1 MDSDSSSTVSVCS
14 SNGTF
19 DSSLEVSGV
28 SEGSQPN
35 DRSTLWPTVDS
46 PTMLEVDF
54 GSLYVDYGIPFFIC
68 FYKDTAENYMSR
80 VGDFYDVPLNEMVR
94 ALNQQRTYIESC
106 SLVVRFDC
114 CREEDIAAFLPALRQ
129 LLSRCQEHSDAP
141 TWLRCTLMMIDYSFA
156 AKVVAVLAEFSS
168 RLLELNIG
176 STLLLQER
184 HRCNPN
190 DEAACVAD
198 MLKIWLSECR
208 MGLKCLRIFAFVE
221 IGTELRNL
229 LAACQSLKH
238 ISFARFSKID
248 CTAFHNIE
256 SLEFN
261 GCGMAFTNEDLLF
274 SKHLVK
280 YFPNVEVVG
289 FRGVCFDPVLT
300 SLVRHLMQTGGRYQ
314 LYQIVSVKQ
323 FASLV
328 KTVLKPVPG
337 KEHQDCVEFVSERFG
352 TRLVVYGSNLVYRT
366 AHTFSC

>member
-68 FYKDTAENYMSR
+68 FYKDTAETYMSR
-80 VGDFYDVPLNEMVR
+80 VGAGHVFGVSF
-94 ALNQQRTYIESC
+94 Q
-106 SLVVRFDC
+106 
-114 CREEDIAAFLPALRQ
+114 PALRQ
-129 LLSRCQEHSDAP
+129 LLSRCQEHSYAP

-156 AKVVAVLAEFSS
+156 TKVVAVLAEFSS

-274 SKHLVK
+274 AKHLVK